1 METINLKDRTME
13 YASIMQNAA
22 KTYNER
28 GEQYG
33 DLEGTHYRI
42 AQIASL
48 ILGKP
53 VTPYDVAMIL
63 HAVKLGRLQEDRKNP
78 DNYIDGIN
86 YFAFAGSFI
95 TATQVEDDIAAI
107 AKRFAPIKRTENETS
122 NSGYNGGNSNSF
134 KPDTPSNG

>member
-1 METINLKDRTME
+1 ME

-95 TATQVEDDIAAI
+95 TATQVEDDISAI

-122 NSGYNGGNSNSF
+122 NSSYNGGNSNSF
-134 KPDTPSNG
+134 KLDTTGNG

>member
-1 METINLKDRTME
+1 ME
-13 YASIMQNAA
+13 YATIMQNAA

-48 ILGKP
+48 ILGRP
-53 VTPYDVAMIL
+53 ITPYDVAMIL

-107 AKRFAPIKRTENETS
+107 AKRFAPIKRTDSNETDNS
-122 NSGYNGGNSNSF
+122 NNNGGSLNGI

>member
-1 METINLKDRTME
+1 
-13 YASIMQNAA
+13 MQQAA

-122 NSGYNGGNSNSF
+122 NSGYNGGNSNSL
-134 KPDTPSNG
+134 KPDAPRNG

>member
-1 METINLKDRTME
+1 ME

-33 DLEGTHYRI
+33 NLENTHYRI

-48 ILGKP
+48 ILGRP
-53 VTPYDVAMIL
+53 ITPYDVAMIM
-63 HAVKLGRLQEDRKNP
+63 HAVKLGRLQEDRANP

-95 TATQVEDDIAAI
+95 TATQVEDDIAAM
-107 AKRFAPIKRTENETS
+107 AKRFAPIRQENANETANGS
-122 NSGYNGGNSNSF
+122 LNGYGTNTG
-134 KPDTPSNG
+134 KLDTPGNG

>member
-1 METINLKDRTME
+1 ME
-13 YASIMQNAA
+13 YATIMQSAA

-63 HAVKLGRLQEDRKNP
+63 HAVKLGRLQEDRSNP

-95 TATQVEDDIAAI
+95 TATQVEEDISAI

-122 NSGYNGGNSNSF
+122 NSGYNGGNSNGF

>member
-1 METINLKDRTME
+1 ME
-13 YASIMQNAA
+13 YASLMQQAA

-122 NSGYNGGNSNSF
+122 NSGYNGGNSNSL
-134 KPDTPSNG
+134 KPDAPRNG

>member
-1 METINLKDRTME
+1 ME

-28 GEQYG
+28 GEQYV

-53 VTPYDVAMIL
+53 ITPYDVAMIL
-63 HAVKLGRLQEDRKNP
+63 HAVKLGRLQEDRANP

-95 TATQVEDDIAAI
+95 TATQVEDDISAI
-107 AKRFAPIKRTENETS
+107 AKRFAPIKRTENETA
-122 NSGYNGGNSNSF
+122 NGGYNGGNSNSF